1 MIIKHGSSNHIAAA
15 IAAAILMG
23 TLGYFV
29 RESHQTNVLA
39 FFRFFIGLV
48 IMGVIMAI
56 RVWRKEEKFTV
67 SHTSFYSGICIGLCI
82 LFYFYAIERMNIG
95 VAAFLIYIGPVFAI
109 IGETVIVRHLPP
121 ISERTAIG
129 IALAGVICISSLDF
143 NALSSGNGT
152 EGLIFAMLSALTYG
166 GYILLNRRIPHG
178 VTLYK
183 RTFWQS
189 LAATAAITISFLFD
203 TPTLDGLAEATPYFL
218 IVGIVHR
225 FVVLMLVAYAIKGL
239 SATQYGSLS
248 YIEPLTATILGYVI
262 YNDNLTLEQSFGIVL
277 IVLSTTIQCFL
288 IKQKEK

>member
-1 MIIKHGSSNHIAAA
+1 
-15 IAAAILMG
+15 MG

-39 FFRFFIGLV
+39 FFRFSIGLV
-48 IMGVIMAI
+48 IMGAIMAVRI
-56 RVWRKEEKFTV
+56 WKREEKLTV

-109 IGETVIVRHLPP
+109 IGETIIIRHLP
-121 ISERTAIG
+121 SVRERVAIG
-129 IALAGVICISSLDF
+129 IAIAGVLCISSLDY
-143 NALSSGNGT
+143 NTLLSGNGA

-178 VTLYK
+178 VTLFK

-189 LAATAAITISFLFD
+189 FAATTAITISFLFD
-203 TPTLDGLAEATPYFL
+203 IPSTEGLKEATPYFL
-218 IVGIVHR
+218 IVGIVHG
-225 FVVLMLVAYAIKGL
+225 FAVLLLVAYAIKGL

-248 YIEPLTATILGYVI
+248 YIEPLTATVLGYLI
-262 YNDNLTLEQSFGIVL
+262 YGDKLSIEQSFGILL
-277 IVLSTTIQCFL
+277 IVLSTTIQCVL